1 MYIYKTQA
9 GGARKRSKTPV
20 PSQRT
25 EILFHLRIPNTPLT
39 PRANYEMSR
48 VNRPSSPLPLLLPP
62 PLLLFSQRYR
72 KLRQGRG
79 PWRPRHHATAE
90 AEAVEEAARGWAPVD
105 GATHPSRGPSLP
117 IWARGKISWVSS
129 RAISSRWWVSG
140 GWVDDVWTKD
150 FETQG
155 LLLFGLTA
163 TRL

>member
-1 MYIYKTQA
+1 MKRYNLTNKLLVTQTIDKISFSYTHTQRPLNIHIPDFYVSFFSYIHSLSQTLPQEDPQIYIYIYKTQA

-25 EILFHLRIPNTPLT
+25 EILFHFRIPNTPLT

-90 AEAVEEAARGWAPVD
+90 AEAVEEAARG
-105 GATHPSRGPSLP
+105 
-117 IWARGKISWVSS
+117 
-129 RAISSRWWVSG
+129 
-140 GWVDDVWTKD
+140 
-150 FETQG
+150 
-155 LLLFGLTA
+155 
-163 TRL
+163 